1 MHVII
6 LQRNMWYFYFGK
18 LHLAYRFI
26 LVFRNSFFYFA
37 RRVGILNVDRQAG
50 WNISNNGL
58 VRKLQLLISGIPAVR
73 GAQKPNV
80 DMWSSHKWCLNCLK
94 LHKSVVQHILVVLNC
109 VVFHQIKEGH
119 RWPGS
124 FEVLVHRSHSHYRGI
139 NKNSL
144 SKICIYYLFPPPAL
158 KNCTVGIY
166 NLFFFAIYMISK
178 STTKH
183 KHVQIP
189 LSLSCYCSCKSML
202 IVLLIFLCTCQKRF
216 RHASRK

>member
-58 VRKLQLLISGIPAVR
+58 VRKLQLLISGIPAER

-94 LHKSVVQHILVVLNC
+94 LHKSVLQHILVVLNC

-166 NLFFFAIYMISK
+166 NFFFFAIHDIKINHQTQTRIDTFKLKLLLQLQKYANRFAYFFMHLSK
-178 STTKH
+178 KIQTRL
-183 KHVQIP
+183 P
-189 LSLSCYCSCKSML
+189 
-202 IVLLIFLCTCQKRF
+202 
-216 RHASRK
+216 